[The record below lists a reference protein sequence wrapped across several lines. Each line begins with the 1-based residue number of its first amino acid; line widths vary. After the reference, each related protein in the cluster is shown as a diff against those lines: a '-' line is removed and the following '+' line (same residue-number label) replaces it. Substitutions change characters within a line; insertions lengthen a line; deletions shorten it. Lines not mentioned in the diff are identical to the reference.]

1 MNPNIHR
8 LICDS
13 GFYVAYENKEV
24 TEKELEAL
32 IELVVDESAILT
44 LDYGSAEYY
53 QGWLDYRREIKRH
66 FGVKE

>member
-1 MNPNIHR
+1 
-8 LICDS
+8 
-13 GFYVAYENKEV
+13 VAYENKEV